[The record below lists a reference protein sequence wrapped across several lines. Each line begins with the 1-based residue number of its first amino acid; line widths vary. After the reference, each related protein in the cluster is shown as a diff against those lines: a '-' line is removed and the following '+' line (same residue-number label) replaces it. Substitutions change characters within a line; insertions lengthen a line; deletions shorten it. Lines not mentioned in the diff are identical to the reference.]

1 MSNSCPS
8 VMNQMDF
15 FSSETSSSFK
25 VLNSM
30 EKFVISTPKSHPL
43 LFSSVNVFIFS
54 TAEQPGY
61 TMKSPQLIFEIA
73 VLLPSMNVFYL
84 SYTLLDLV
92 LLSGKHLP
100 FGATFATN
108 VVTNLWTL
116 TDALQVLETAGIDTI
131 PITPQS
137 PPFVQ
142 TFIASFIADP
152 LFDPILP
159 SITP

>member
-84 SYTLLDLV
+84 SYTLLDVV

-108 VVTNLWTL
+108 VVTNLISLKTHHGLSLMLYKHLKLLVL
-116 TDALQVLETAGIDTI
+116 T
-131 PITPQS
+131 
-137 PPFVQ
+137 PFLLH
-142 TFIASFIADP
+142 P
-152 LFDPILP
+152 NLHHLFKP
-159 SITP
+159 S